1 MTNMNVIVTIDAE
14 SANFQALVV
23 FLASTGMKYEIKAA
37 KSAAVIKPD
46 KPERS
51 VKAKAMKSATKQ
63 AVKADSIE
71 PKRASK
77 KAEAV
82 KPAKVGGIT
91 RIKREES
98 ASEPV
103 KKADVIEP
111 RREKKT
117 KSATFT
123 PVPIEEQEW
132 HDCGLKYV
140 TNKDGSVTVPWDTA
154 VNKLAR
160 NLGLAKLHDYGYSW
174 DGSVHAFVGG
184 DQKALKAAHKGNTI
198 VVTADEQ
205 SAAYNRRV
213 NRATKRA

>member
-37 KSAAVIKPD
+37 KSAAVKVDDIKPA
-46 KPERS
+46 KPEKS
-51 VKAKAMKSATKQ
+51 VKAQAMKSATKP
-63 AVKADSIE
+63 AVKADTIV
-71 PKRASK
+71 P
-77 KAEAV
+77 
-82 KPAKVGGIT
+82 
-91 RIKREES
+91 KREE
-98 ASEPV
+98 
-103 KKADVIEP
+103 
-111 RREKKT
+111 KT
-117 KSATFT
+117 KAFT

-213 NRATKRA
+213 NRAVKRA